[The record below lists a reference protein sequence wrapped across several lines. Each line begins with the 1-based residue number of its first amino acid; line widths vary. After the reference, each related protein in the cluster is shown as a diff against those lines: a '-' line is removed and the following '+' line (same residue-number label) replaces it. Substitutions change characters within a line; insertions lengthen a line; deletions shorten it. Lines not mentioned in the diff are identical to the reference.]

1 MAITA
6 REGDHVEIDHVV
18 LAARS
23 REQAEQVLSAHGL
36 AVARG
41 RVIPGFGV
49 SNLVVPL
56 GRSSLEIHYPNSEV
70 PDSTLPPIAAAQAK
84 ALDRYPEPLVPVA
97 WLVGFEDVESLHRL
111 ASQNNLT
118 ISDVPEEGPGYPAYT
133 LAGFGPN
140 MIRRWLP
147 ALIHWPV
154 PHEERPHALTA
165 ATLARCAS
173 ASDSTMARRSRW
185 ASANP
190 ISRGKRQSC
199 DRQDYVARIA
209 TCVLESR

>member
-1 MAITA
+1 M
-6 REGDHVEIDHVV
+6 EIDHVV

-56 GRSSLEIHYPNSEV
+56 GRSSLEIHYPNCEV
-70 PDSTLPPIAAAQAK
+70 PDSTLPPIAAAQAR

-165 ATLARCAS
+165 PHTRQPTGIVGLDIAGSQKDVEQWCGGLPAGVRVVEGDAGPLRVSIGFDDGASITLGVR
-173 ASDSTMARRSRW
+173 
-185 ASANP
+185 
-190 ISRGKRQSC
+190 
-199 DRQDYVARIA
+199 
-209 TCVLESR
+209 